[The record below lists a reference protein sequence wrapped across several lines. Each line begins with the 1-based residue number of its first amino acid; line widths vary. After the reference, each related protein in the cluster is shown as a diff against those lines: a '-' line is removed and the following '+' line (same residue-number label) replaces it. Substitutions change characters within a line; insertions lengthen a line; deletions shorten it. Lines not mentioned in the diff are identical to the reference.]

1 MSQNRRFQMEQDGS
15 QSPDGDQS
23 NAMIVTIVT
32 ESILEARL
40 TRDIEACGARGWTIT
55 DARGHGPRNRRASEL
70 EGGNIRLETIVTE
83 PVAAEVM
90 EVLSRDYFPS
100 YAVAAWT
107 VPVHVTRVA
116 RYA

>member
-1 MSQNRRFQMEQDGS
+1 MQQD
-15 QSPDGDQS
+15 QPEP
-23 NAMIVTIVT
+23 NATLVTIVT

-70 EGGNIRLETIVTE
+70 EGGNIRLETIVTSQ
-83 PVAAEVM
+83 VAERLM
-90 EVLSRDYFPS
+90 DVLAREYFPS

-107 VPVHVTRVA
+107 SPVHVSRVA
-116 RYA
+116 RYE

>member
-1 MSQNRRFQMEQDGS
+1 MKQEQLE
-15 QSPDGDQS
+15 P
-23 NAMIVTIVT
+23 NATLVTIVT

-40 TRDIEACGARGWTIT
+40 TRDIEACGSRGWTIT

-70 EGGNIRLETIVTE
+70 EGGNIRLETIVTQS
-83 PVAAEVM
+83 VAVAIM
-90 EVLSRDYFPS
+90 EMLSRDYCPA

-107 VPVHVTRVA
+107 TPIQVSRLN